1 MRSNSSLP
9 FPCRLAH
16 IIVTHV
22 TQPLIYESCDPPLYM
37 WLSCRAQGRKVGELT
52 GHSKRVTDAKFLGH
66 QDLMV
71 TTSADKTSRLWAV
84 DGDAYKCK
92 VSCPH
97 CLKLCFRKSPERA
110 PFSCFCL
117 AACCVTLM
125 LSCLSGVE
133 NGHQLRHTWLIL
145 PLAAD
150 SDVSS
155 CYCIQD

>member
-1 MRSNSSLP
+1 M
-9 FPCRLAH
+9 
-16 IIVTHV
+16 
-22 TQPLIYESCDPPLYM
+22 
-37 WLSCRAQGRKVGELT
+37 GELT

-110 PFSCFCL
+110 PFSFACSCL

-133 NGHQLRHTWLIL
+133 NGHQLQHTWLIL

-150 SDVSS
+150 SEVSS
-155 CYCIQD
+155 CHCIQTRPPDQCLVWVFGLAVDRLVMCFTSSCRTLQRSLVSNLTLLRCL